1 MNLKAFLITFV
12 FVYVLIISL
21 PAILGIGYVIDWVP
35 EATLF
40 QKFKGY
46 VIDGLLNN
54 FLIKTVIACIAG
66 IVVSLVITKRR
77 RQSN

>member
-1 MNLKAFLITFV
+1 MRLKNFVITLV
-12 FVYVLIISL
+12 SVYVLISL

-40 QKFKGY
+40 QKFKVY
-46 VIDGLLNN
+46 IVDELLNN

-66 IVVSLVITKRR
+66 IVVSLVISKR
-77 RQSN
+77 RQSK

>member
-1 MNLKAFLITFV
+1 MSLKTFLITFV
-12 FVYVLIISL
+12 FVYVLTSL
-21 PAILGIGYVIDWVP
+21 PATLGIGYVIDWVP

-54 FLIKTVIACIAG
+54 FLIKTVIAFVVG
-66 IVVSLVITKRR
+66 IVLSLVISMW
-77 RQSN
+77 RQPK

>member
-1 MNLKAFLITFV
+1 MNIKALILTFI
-12 FVYVLIISL
+12 FVYVLISL

-54 FLIKTVIACIAG
+54 FLMKTVIACIGG
-66 IVVSLVITKRR
+66 IVVNFVISMR
-77 RQSN
+77 RQSK